1 MAQASA
7 VVDRVR
13 TLLSDTFEPFR
24 WTDSEL
30 LRHSTDGQRL
40 IIREKPSA
48 SIEIT
53 VIKAQPPDLTSLGDL
68 LRIDDQLI
76 QVLAN
81 YVCHRALLDDTDD
94 GSANLAE
101 NHKLLFLEQMNIK
114 SI

>member
-13 TLLSDTFEPFR
+13 TLLSDTITPFR

-48 SIEIT
+48 STEIT
-53 VIKAQPPDLTSLGDL
+53 VIKSEPPDLTSLGDV

-94 GSANLAE
+94 GSANLSE
-101 NHKLLFLEQMNIK
+101 QHRQLFLEQMNIQ

>member
-7 VVDRVR
+7 VINRVR
-13 TLLSDTFEPFR
+13 TLLSDTIEPFR

-30 LRHSTDGQRL
+30 LRHATDGQRL

-48 SIEIT
+48 SIEVT
-53 VIKAQPPDLTSLGDL
+53 VIKAEPPDLTSVGDL
-68 LRIDDQLI
+68 LRVDDQLI

-94 GSANLAE
+94 GSANLSE
-101 NHKLLFLEQMNIK
+101 QHKILFLEQMNIP